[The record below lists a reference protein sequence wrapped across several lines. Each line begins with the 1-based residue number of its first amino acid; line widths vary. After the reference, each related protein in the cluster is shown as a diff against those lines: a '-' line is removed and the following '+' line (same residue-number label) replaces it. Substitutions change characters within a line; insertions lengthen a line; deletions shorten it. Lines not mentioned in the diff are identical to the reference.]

1 MVRRSVSFAA
11 RTCSVCSFFARGLLC
26 WSEPAGGELDR
37 LDVLDPFGD
46 PVSVKVAFFT
56 LVALIG
62 IPSSSGWISLT
73 STIGTGSLS
82 LSEASDG
89 LRKSG
94 VETLGPFGDLGEL
107 RSRILG
113 AAMGNEELPF
123 RATCPLLWIPG
134 GEALSDES
142 ELLGLIRDVP

>member
-1 MVRRSVSFAA
+1 
-11 RTCSVCSFFARGLLC
+11 
-26 WSEPAGGELDR
+26 
-37 LDVLDPFGD
+37 
-46 PVSVKVAFFT
+46 VSVKVAFFT